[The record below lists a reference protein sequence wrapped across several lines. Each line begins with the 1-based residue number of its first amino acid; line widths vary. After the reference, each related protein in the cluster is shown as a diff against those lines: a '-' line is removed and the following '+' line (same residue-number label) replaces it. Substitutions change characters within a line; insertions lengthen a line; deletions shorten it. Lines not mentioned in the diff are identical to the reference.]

1 MPEIVLVALAG
12 TVLAQIAPGP
22 NLLAVA
28 GAALGQGRRAALF
41 TVAGVAAAIFVW
53 VALFAFGLGAVLA
66 LYPSLLTVMK
76 LAGGAYLLVLGLKG
90 LRAAWAGRAP
100 SLKASDARRSDGQA
114 FARGF
119 LVNITNPKSALMWV
133 AVTTLLFGGGLSAWG
148 VLAFAP
154 LGAGSA
160 LTVYGTYAA
169 LFSSG
174 LARRVHARFARAIE
188 ALFGAAFGLIGG
200 RLFVDGVREAAARLR

>member
-1 MPEIVLVALAG
+1 MSDIVLIALTG
-12 TVLAQIAPGP
+12 TILAQMAPGP

-41 TVAGVAAAIFVW
+41 TTAGVASAIFAW
-53 VALFAFGLGAVLA
+53 VTLFAFGLGTVLA
-66 LYPSLLTVMK
+66 LYPELLTLMK
-76 LAGGAYLLVLGLKG
+76 LGGGAYLLFLGLKG
-90 LRAAWAGRAP
+90 LRAAWTGKAP
-100 SLKASDARRSDGQA
+100 SLKAAETRRTDTQA

-119 LVNITNPKSALMWV
+119 LVNITNPKSALMWA
-133 AVTTLLFGGGLSAWG
+133 AVTTVLFGGGLDAWG
-148 VLAFAP
+148 VLAFEP

-160 LTVYGTYAA
+160 LTVYGTYAT

-174 LARRVHARFARAIE
+174 LARRIHTRFARIFE

-200 RLFVDGVREAAARLR
+200 RLFLDGVREAAAKA